1 MDHKT
6 HCRVDSLLTTAGVAV
21 YKAHEALAYNDF
33 GAMHKNL
40 VEAVK
45 SICDTQSLLGDDF
58 DTTLAAIRGL
68 PIHRAIEQLPV
79 SKRCKQALVAAV
91 AAPRPTDGSSSY
103 REKIE
108 EVHNA
113 VKGASC
119 EGRY

>member
-1 MDHKT
+1 MYHKT

-33 GAMHKNL
+33 GAMYKNL

-58 DTTLAAIRGL
+58 DTTLAAIRSQ

-113 VKGASC
+113 VKGAGC